1 MSKKTNEKKKVNIK
15 LNSNQSYFVDDIA
28 TFMHIQK
35 TYADMLMSVKNEM
48 ERQNIVRV
56 LNKIDE
62 AYENIFVA
70 SMDGS
75 GDDW

>member
-15 LNSNQSYFVDDIA
+15 LNSNQSYFVDDIE

-35 TYADMLMSVKNEM
+35 TYADMLMSVKNEI

-56 LNKIDE
+56 LNKINE

-70 SMDGS
+70 STDGS

>member
-15 LNSNQSYFVDDIA
+15 LSSNQSYFVDEID

-35 TYADMLMSVKNEM
+35 TYADLLRSVKNEI
-48 ERQNIVRV
+48 ERENIVRI
-56 LNKIDE
+56 LNKINE
-62 AYENIFVA
+62 AFENIFVA

>member
-15 LNSNQSYFVDDIA
+15 LNSNQSYFVDDIE

-35 TYADMLMSVKNEM
+35 TYADMLMSVKNEI

-56 LNKIDE
+56 LNKINE

>member
-15 LNSNQSYFVDDIA
+15 LNSNQSYFVDDIE

-35 TYADMLMSVKNEM
+35 TYADMLMSVKNEI

-56 LNKIDE
+56 LNKINE

-70 SMDGS
+70 PIDGS